1 MLPDDPSTTPDDAAS
16 ARKRRLDDVTRF
28 APDDAASEPLPQINP
43 WALQHY
49 FDGEIDLIKEL
60 ASRYPQIPV
69 MSLIHIRPVGTQ
81 TRRGVATL
89 ATQDGAAS
97 LIAEID
103 APSQALQFTF
113 TLSSMLALRFTLGK
127 LSVMD
132 REQWLEGMRR
142 ESGEP
147 VFLWDQKRWG
157 SSYIVSAAQKNFTH
171 LFAFS
176 PAEHRGSG
184 ALDAGSDAQAGGL
197 AGVLLE
203 RCASPVDK
211 PNAHCHCLNFF
222 YN

>member
-1 MLPDDPSTTPDDAAS
+1 MQDEPITDTNDTAEP
-16 ARKRRLDDVTRF
+16 RKRRLDDVTRF
-28 APDDAASEPLPQINP
+28 APDDPAGTPQPQVNP

-60 ASRYPQIPV
+60 ASRFPQIPV
-69 MSLIHIRPVGTQ
+69 MSLIHIRQVGTQ

-127 LSVMD
+127 LSALD
-132 REQWLEGMRR
+132 RNQWIETMRR
-142 ESGEP
+142 ETGEP
-147 VFLWDQKRWG
+147 VFLWNETRWG

-171 LFAFS
+171 FFAFS
-176 PAEHRGSG
+176 PQSIEAAARLTPEVTRRLIDWLEFYWND
-184 ALDAGSDAQAGGL
+184 ALTS
-197 AGVLLE
+197 
-203 RCASPVDK
+203 
-211 PNAHCHCLNFF
+211 
-222 YN
+222 